1 MLTNLLS
8 LSRDFVLVID
18 PTGNCLD
25 VGCHFRQAL
34 TLQGV
39 TTKTLEDHL
48 RHALPQLLRGQ
59 SIPLPLA
66 QYGMHASPFSLLH
79 QDSERMVLIAEDQA
93 LPHTL
98 DTLKKEILLAEL
110 RHLENEERIHVLL
123 DESSDPIF
131 SFAEDGTYLYVNN
144 VFAHTLGYEKEQI
157 IGKKI
162 WDIFS
167 PDEADKRFVLVQK
180 VFQTG
185 RTDTIEVRV
194 PLPEGGDKYFLTTVK
209 PVKDQSDRVSFVI
222 CISKDITEL
231 RQTQGQLQTLHGM
244 LPICSACKNIRND
257 KGAWQQIE
265 DYISLHSTAV
275 FTHGI
280 CPDCARK
287 LYPGIFA

>member
-1 MLTNLLS
+1 
-8 LSRDFVLVID
+8 
-18 PTGNCLD
+18 
-25 VGCHFRQAL
+25 
-34 TLQGV
+34 
-39 TTKTLEDHL
+39 
-48 RHALPQLLRGQ
+48 
-59 SIPLPLA
+59 
-66 QYGMHASPFSLLH
+66 
-79 QDSERMVLIAEDQA
+79 
-93 LPHTL
+93 PHTL

-110 RHLENEERIHVLL
+110 RHMENEERIHVLL

-131 SFAEDGTYLYVNN
+131 SFAEDGTYLYVNT
-144 VFAHTLGYEKEQI
+144 VFARTLGYEKEQI

-167 PDEADKRFVLVQK
+167 PDEADKRFALVQK
-180 VFQTG
+180 VFHTG
-185 RTDTIEVRV
+185 RMDTIEVRV

-209 PVKDQSDRVSFVI
+209 PVKDQTDRVSFVI

-231 RQTQGQLQTLHGM
+231 RTTQSQLQTLHGL

-265 DYISLHSTAV
+265 DYISLHSNAV

-287 LYPGIFA
+287 LYPGMFA

>member
-8 LSRDFVLVID
+8 LSRDFLIVID
-18 PTGNCLD
+18 PAGNCLD

-48 RHALPQLLRGQ
+48 RQALPQLLQGR
-59 SIPLPLA
+59 SVPLPLA
-66 QYGMHASPFSLLH
+66 QYGMYASPFSLLH

-110 RHLENEERIHVLL
+110 RHLENEARVHVLL

-131 SFAEDGTYLYVNN
+131 SFAEDGTYLYVNT

-167 PDEADKRFVLVQK
+167 SDEADKRFALVQK
-180 VFQTG
+180 VFHTG
-185 RTDTIEVRV
+185 RMDTIEVRV
-194 PLPEGGDKYFLTTVK
+194 PLPEGRDKYFLTTVK

-231 RQTQGQLQTLHGM
+231 RTTQSQLQTLHGM

-265 DYISLHSTAV
+265 DYISLHSNAV

-287 LYPGIFA
+287 LYPGMFD